1 MIINF
6 GNIYPCFRFKFPI
19 SKAMDFLSIVD
30 KKSSQIA
37 EHLEQQEPN
46 FYCNLVSHIAQMLI
60 KETSFATFERYDLL
74 NCNRNFCNYPE
85 VALTLTTH
93 SK

>member
-1 MIINF
+1 
-6 GNIYPCFRFKFPI
+6 
-19 SKAMDFLSIVD
+19 MDFSSIVD

-46 FYCNLVSHIAQMLI
+46 IKSRMLI